1 MTSYKIDCVISDL
14 GLQTMSDESGGCSQD
29 VRPKETHQNWG
40 NETSDH
46 PDSQWQKD
54 GCSQVSSME
63 AKPGSRDP
71 YSEWSQ
77 AEQSDIRKW
86 SGDQAQMVLGED
98 PAART
103 SLYSDVVYKQ
113 LAVKNGLINKMTK
126 QQLKEKLA
134 EYKLDTRGLKEA
146 LKKRLKA
153 YYKRRKLTAAQIQ
166 PHNAKPRVDFLLVI
180 DFEATC
186 QENTTDYR
194 HEIIEFPIVVIDT
207 HKCQVTEEFHSYVK
221 PVVNP
226 SLSEFCIELT
236 AITQEMVESA
246 DTFPDVLTQVE
257 TWMEQQGFV
266 KPCKFAIVT
275 DGPWDMSR
283 FMKLQCEIS
292 KLPFPHWARQW
303 INIRKTFSNMYKCR
317 RTNLASMLENLG
329 MTFEGHQHS
338 GIDDARNIA
347 RIALCMMQDG
357 CNMRVNERLHQSGNE
372 STVVTVTRRSNSTD
386 DDESENE
393 SKDASRCSRCNG
405 DSEVV
410 SALDGLSLGNC
421 RDNSRKSGQSS
432 SMRNRTDGLLHLE
445 DECVDDLIAY
455 YALQK
460 S

>member
-1 MTSYKIDCVISDL
+1 
-14 GLQTMSDESGGCSQD
+14 
-29 VRPKETHQNWG
+29 
-40 NETSDH
+40 
-46 PDSQWQKD
+46 
-54 GCSQVSSME
+54 ME
-63 AKPGSRDP
+63 AKTGPHDP

-86 SGDQAQMVLGED
+86 SGDQSQMVLVED

-103 SLYSDVVYKQ
+103 GLYSDVVYKQ
-113 LAVKNGLINKMTK
+113 LALKNGLINKMTK

-153 YYKRRKLTAAQIQ
+153 FYKRRKLTAAHIQ
-166 PHNAKPRVDFLLVI
+166 PHTAKPRVDFLLVI

-186 QENTTDYR
+186 QENTTNYR

-207 HKCQVTEEFHSYVK
+207 HRCQVTQEFHSYVK
-221 PVVNP
+221 PVVN
-226 SLSEFCIELT
+226 SRLSDFCTDLT
-236 AITQEMVESA
+236 AITQEMVDSAEEFPTVLARVES
-246 DTFPDVLTQVE
+246 
-257 TWMEQQGFV
+257 WMEEQGFV
-266 KPCKFAIVT
+266 KPCKFAVVT

-292 KLPFPHWARQW
+292 SLPFPRWARQW
-303 INIRKTFSNMYKCR
+303 INVRKTFSNMYKCR
-317 RTNLASMLENLG
+317 RTNLANMLENLG

-372 STVVTVTRRSNSTD
+372 CSVVTVTRRSNSSD
-386 DDESENE
+386 DDGSEDEQN
-393 SKDASRCSRCNG
+393 DAGECIQCNG
-405 DSEVV
+405 ESDLV
-410 SALDGLSLGNC
+410 SAIEGVSLGNDSGDTGRKC
-421 RDNSRKSGQSS
+421 EQTSSRYA
-432 SMRNRTDGLLHLE
+432 TLHHSE